1 MENERAGGWWGGG
14 GCGGWV
20 NTMSAI
26 ANQTRQE
33 LTDELLAMLDCG
45 FGATL
50 EIGRKLVGNWSFFP
64 LTFVI
69 QPFIMVSSSNTE
81 KEQ

>member
-1 MENERAGGWWGGG
+1 MSFWLRWV
-14 GCGGWV
+14 CGWV

-50 EIGRKLVGNWSFFP
+50 EIGRKLY
-64 LTFVI
+64 TFTLDTYAVYGI
-69 QPFIMVSSSNTE
+69 L
-81 KEQ
+81 

>member
-1 MENERAGGWWGGG
+1 LSFWLRWV
-14 GCGGWV
+14 CGWV

-50 EIGRKLVGNWSFFP
+50 EIGRKLVGNWCAFALDKPSM
-64 LTFVI
+64 LG
-69 QPFIMVSSSNTE
+69 
-81 KEQ
+81 